1 MGSLAL
7 NWVIMWLLIVLTN
20 IFKRKGSQPD
30 LMYNYEF
37 QNLVLSLIQIMTEK
51 NKAYHE
57 TLNQINL
64 ITELIDEELDT
75 N

>member
-51 NKAYHE
+51 DKACHE

>member
-1 MGSLAL
+1 
-7 NWVIMWLLIVLTN
+7 MWLLIVLTN